1 MLDDGKLTD
10 SHGKTVHFE
19 NTVIIMTS
27 NAGSDYR
34 NSSFGFIENE
44 KDAGKDKVN
53 SALKELFRPE
63 FLNRVDEIAVFNQ
76 LSLENIK
83 GIVDILI
90 SDLGKEL
97 LSKRITLTLDESAKE
112 YLADKGYDSKFG
124 ARPLKRLIQKEI
136 ESVLVNLIDVNTST
150 KLKDYTMLE
159 PTENIEVGTNQI
171 AVLGEVN
178 FS

>member
-44 KDAGKDKVN
+44 KDAGKEKVN

-63 FLNRVDEIAVFNQ
+63 FLNRVDEIVTFNQ
-76 LSLENIK
+76 LSEENIR
-83 GIVDILI
+83 GIVDILVGDLQKDLLEKNI
-90 SDLGKEL
+90 SV
-97 LSKRITLTLDESAKE
+97 TLTDNARN
-112 YLADKGYDSKFG
+112 YLAEKGYDKKFG
-124 ARPLKRLIQKEI
+124 ARPLKRLIRKEI
-136 ESVLVNLIDVNTST
+136 ESKLADMYIDGELKKNGNVNIDCKDSELIFN
-150 KLKDYTMLE
+150 
-159 PTENIEVGTNQI
+159 
-171 AVLGEVN
+171 
-178 FS
+178 